1 MSDYLRNL
9 AARNLRSVE
18 VIQPRLAS
26 LYEPTASSESILN
39 QEIHSE
45 RFDTHVDHQ
54 KLDQNS
60 GNSKPSELISQQ
72 PLSQQLPS
80 DISQPSLDYALTAD
94 PVAIPVIRNEK
105 NNTATARDL
114 TSVLPEHEIVPDTSD
129 KSSNMSVLNDDTVSG
144 PATLFIENVSSPA
157 IHSRLNTVHETDNG
171 DHNPSVYGTKGEHI
185 PFSDDSKISENAF
198 KLNHKSTTRLD
209 GEESPPVN
217 NPSQNLPNLS
227 VVKPANAHNKQD
239 KYATRTT
246 NPEPEPVIRVT
257 IGRVDV
263 RAVTPPPLSIQQK
276 TRQSNPTLSLDDY
289 LRKRNG
295 GGTL

>member
-26 LYEPTASSESILN
+26 LYEPSAFSESILN

-45 RFDTHVDHQ
+45 RFDTHVYHH

-60 GNSKPSELISQQ
+60 GNKPSELISQQ

-94 PVAIPVIRNEK
+94 PVAIPTIRNEK

-114 TSVLPEHEIVPDTSD
+114 TSVLPKHEIVPHTSE
-129 KSSNMSVLNDDTVSG
+129 KSSNISALNDDNVSG
-144 PATLFIENVSSPA
+144 HTTLFIEDVSPSPA
-157 IHSRLNTVHETDNG
+157 IPSRLNTAHETDNG

-198 KLNHKSTTRLD
+198 KLNHKPTTRLD
-209 GEESPPVN
+209 GEKSPPVN

-227 VVKPANAHNKQD
+227 VIKPADVHNKQE
-239 KYATRTT
+239 KHESYTT
-246 NPEPEPVIRVT
+246 NHEPEPVIRVT

-263 RAVTPPPLSIQQK
+263 RAVTPPPPLIQQK

-295 GGTL
+295 GTL